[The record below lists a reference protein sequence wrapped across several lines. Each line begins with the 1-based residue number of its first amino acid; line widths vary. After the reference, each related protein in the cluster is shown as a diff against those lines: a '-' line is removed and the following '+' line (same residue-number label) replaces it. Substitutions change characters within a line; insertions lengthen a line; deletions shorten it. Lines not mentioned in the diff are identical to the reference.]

1 MLSYTQ
7 SLAGELRGSGVTATT
22 LCPGPVDTGFGE
34 RAGFTKEDAE
44 NALPKVMWV
53 DAVEVAK
60 VAVDAMD
67 KGRLVAIPGV
77 ANRVAAAIAQVTPRT
92 LLLPT
97 LAKSHP
103 GLR

>member
-1 MLSYTQ
+1 M
-7 SLAGELRGSGVTATT
+7 
-22 LCPGPVDTGFGE
+22 
-34 RAGFTKEDAE
+34 
-44 NALPKVMWV
+44 MWV

-97 LAKSHP
+97 LAKQHP